1 MSPPNAISKTGYS
14 RRQKACETCRRRKE
28 RCDGLQ
34 PCGRCRFRKVESEC
48 RRRSSICLAQLPQIN
63 AVDSTNSQLVDYGNN
78 HGAAFTDSVPQ
89 QATIT
94 QLGSP
99 SLTTI
104 SKNISVTSPQGT
116 PLGFTEFLTS
126 RLVRDRQGAYMFL
139 GPSAN
144 LSMLQCIRKIV
155 YNALGPC
162 QFTEEPAQN
171 DLVDEEPI
179 IPVNWS
185 KASVEP
191 QRPTETD
198 ALYYLKWYTSAM
210 SCVFD
215 LFGLEELTAE
225 IIPWLGRTTSADASS
240 CINFLVLAIGAQCG
254 PEDRD
259 MQADEY
265 FTYGRYL
272 ASTRFLET
280 AKIATV
286 QIYSLI
292 AMYLLNASRPNAAN
306 MHLGVAVRTAHSL
319 GIHRPD
325 ISALF
330 SAEENS
336 HRERIWRVLRVLDL
350 FLSTHLGQQPSTTET
365 RNTMSQQ
372 EYSASVDLC
381 CIFEKILFGVYFKR
395 EVSPTVLEHVSQH
408 HREWASH
415 FREGLRVDRI
425 PLEERISTQDGI
437 NQPNIGLCHLKQ
449 AYYWTIMLVTRPYLI
464 DLVQKHVAQ
473 ESNTLSPTGTDNV
486 FMSQTQQSDTLLA
499 HASVNSAVL
508 SIDLLQ
514 GFLPEDAIPK
524 RLPYIINS
532 ILNAALVLG
541 TGYFADLDHL
551 FPLGHSLSLAEKL
564 LDRFQFYDTT
574 ARWSLRIVRDL
585 RNVCD
590 EHVKRRRDRRLNQ
603 QRALAEGLFGD
614 VKTCSTG
621 NWPLCPSHLS
631 SQSPPWEGNNNC
643 PEREELGM
651 DHPQFS
657 GLGADLRV
665 DGDSTIWDQLFNNLP
680 SDIPIGSGTDFGEPS
695 FDWT

>member
-1 MSPPNAISKTGYS
+1 MSPPPSISKSGYS

-34 PCGRCRFRKVESEC
+34 PCGRCRTRKVEAEC
-48 RRRSSICLAQLPQIN
+48 RRRSSICLAQLPRIN
-63 AVDSTNSQLVDYGNN
+63 GLDVISELGETRN
-78 HGAAFTDSVPQ
+78 HESAISASGAGFSVPQ
-89 QATIT
+89 PQAPIT

-104 SKNISVTSPQGT
+104 SRNLSISSSLGSPKGIT
-116 PLGFTEFLTS
+116 TFLTS
-126 RLVRDRQGAYMFL
+126 RLIRDRQGAYMFL

-155 YNALGPC
+155 CCAIGPC
-162 QFTEEPAQN
+162 QFTEEPQQS
-171 DLVDEEPI
+171 DLVDEDPTI
-179 IPVNWS
+179 SVNWN

-191 QRPTETD
+191 QRPSATD
-198 ALYYLKWYTSAM
+198 AHYCLKWYTSAT

-215 LFGLEELTAE
+215 LFGYEELTAG
-225 IIPWLGRTTSADASS
+225 IIPWLESVAPADASS

-259 MQADEY
+259 TQADEY

-280 AKIATV
+280 ANISTV

-292 AMYLLNASRPNAAN
+292 AMYLLNAARPNAAS
-306 MHLGVAVRTAHSL
+306 MHLGVAIRTAHSL

-330 SAEENS
+330 LAEENS
-336 HRERIWRVLRVLDL
+336 HRERIWKGFARVGSLPEH
-350 FLSTHLGQQPSTTET
+350 TPWTT
-365 RNTMSQQ
+365 
-372 EYSASVDLC
+372 AVHHGDP
-381 CIFEKILFGVYFKR
+381 IFEKILSEIYSKQ
-395 EVSPTVLEHVSQH
+395 EVSPTALEHVSQH

-425 PLEERISTQDGI
+425 PLEERISTKDGN
-437 NQPNIGLCHLKQ
+437 NQLNIGLCHLKQ

-473 ESNTLSPTGTDNV
+473 DTNRLSSSALDDLFASSP
-486 FMSQTQQSDTLLA
+486 QQSDTLLA

-508 SIDLLQ
+508 SLDLLQ
-514 GFLPEDAIPK
+514 GFLREEAIPK

-541 TGYFADLDHL
+541 TGFFADLDHL
-551 FPLGHSLSLAEKL
+551 FPLSNSIALAEKL
-564 LDRFQFYDTT
+564 LDRFQCKDPM
-574 ARWSLRIVRDL
+574 ARWSLGIVREL
-585 RNVCD
+585 HNVCD
-590 EHVKRRRDRRLNQ
+590 EHVKRRRERRLNQ

-614 VKTCSTG
+614 VKACHSG
-621 NWPLCPSHLS
+621 GWPLQPSQLS
-631 SQSPPWEGNNNC
+631 PQSLPRGDTC
-643 PEREELGM
+643 PENGDLGMEEL
-651 DHPQFS
+651 HFS
-657 GLGADLRV
+657 GLDGDLRLEENNA
-665 DGDSTIWDQLFNNLP
+665 IWSQLFNHSP
-680 SDIPIGSGTDFGEPS
+680 SDPLFGQEMDSGGPL